1 MKKMIKCKCCGAEI
15 APDAERCPHCGK
27 ATPSYNAAK
36 FIEGVAKFIEEFITG
51 ILLAPFMVILII
63 IAISFYVG
71 LFSGLK

>member
-1 MKKMIKCKCCGAEI
+1 MRKMIKCKCCGAEI

-27 ATPSYNAAK
+27 ATPSYNAAG
-36 FIEGVAKFIEEFITG
+36 FIKG

>member
-27 ATPSYNAAK
+27 ITPSYNA
-36 FIEGVAKFIEEFITG
+36 AKFIEEFITG